1 MRDKLTKK
9 RVKVDYLLVIK
20 CADAESDFLRWQQQK
35 KSKISFN
42 RQAYAFCKMKHID
55 VEQIYGHCLER
66 GLVTFDDYEKE
77 CIRLAKDH
85 SWIFED

>member
-9 RVKVDYLLVIK
+9 RIKVDYLLVIK
-20 CADAESDFLRWQQQK
+20 CADAESEFLKWQQSK

-42 RQAYAFCKMKHID
+42 RQALAFCKTKRID
-55 VEQIYGHCLER
+55 VDQIYGSCLAR
-66 GLVTFDDYEKE
+66 GLVTFEDYEKE

-85 SWIFED
+85 SWIDEE

>member
-9 RVKVDYLLVIK
+9 RVKVDYLLVLK
-20 CADAESDFLRWQQQK
+20 CAGVELDFLKWQRMRQ
-35 KSKISFN
+35 SKVGFN

-55 VEQIYGHCLER
+55 VDQIYSDCLSR
-66 GLVTFDDYEKE
+66 GIATFEDYEKE

-85 SWIFED
+85 SWIFDD